1 MLLRDAGVHLVG
13 QNSSEVLALTGL
25 ETRVT
30 VQLEVDLDHG
40 VLAVAALIVE
50 EDLGIAVALLLN
62 SPDQLLDRVVE
73 VELNAGGGLAVSTN
87 SRGSTSGL
95 HLGDQVLVRA
105 LGKASAL
112 LTVKVDI
119 VDVEGGTEI
128 AIAQGA
134 ALTTDDGGG
143 IGIAA
148 ADPQLGEGTGLDLN
162 LDIVV
167 LFKKLAKAGDIDKNQ
182 MDT

>member
-1 MLLRDAGVHLVG
+1 MHLVG

-119 VDVEGGTEI
+119 VDVESGTEI

-134 ALTTDDGGG
+134 ALTADDGGG

-167 LFKKLAKAGDIDKNQ
+167 LFKKLAKALSLIHI
-182 MDT
+182 